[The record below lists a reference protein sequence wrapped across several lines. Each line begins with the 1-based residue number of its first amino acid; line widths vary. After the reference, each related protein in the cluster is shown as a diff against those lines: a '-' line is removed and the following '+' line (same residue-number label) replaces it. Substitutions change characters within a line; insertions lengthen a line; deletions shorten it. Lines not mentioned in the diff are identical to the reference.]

1 MHVYVNKDGQQFGP
15 YTVEQLRMY
24 VQQGNF
30 TTADLACCDG
40 QNWVKVAEVPGFAT
54 GGNSVTTL
62 QQSQAVQEQPVP
74 TDASNPPSKKKK
86 IILWSSIGGIAALLV
101 AGLLIWLLGGD
112 ETVEDMQEK
121 EAQTEASLE
130 SGDDIINVMRIIMVR
145 SYGNDPLN
153 YSTEAVRTETAVK
166 VSDLSW
172 KKIGAGWW
180 GYMEGEREQYQPRDA
195 KAVKAVEQYMKGRA
209 PPAWLK

>member
-1 MHVYVNKDGQQFGP
+1 MHVYVNKGGQQFGP

-30 TTADLACCDG
+30 TTADHACFDG
-40 QNWVKVAEVPGFAT
+40 QNWVTIAEVPGFT
-54 GGNSVTTL
+54 VGGDPVITP
-62 QQSQAVQEQPVP
+62 QYPQAVQQQPAP

-86 IILWSSIGGIAALLV
+86 IILWAGIGGVATLLV

-112 ETVEDMQEK
+112 EAVEDMQEK

-153 YSTEAVRTETAVK
+153 YSTEAVRTKTAVK

-180 GYMEGEREQYQPRDA
+180 GYMEGKGEQYQPRDA

>member
-1 MHVYVNKDGQQFGP
+1 MHVYVNKDDQQFGP

-40 QNWVKVAEVPGFAT
+40 QNWVKVAEVLGFAT